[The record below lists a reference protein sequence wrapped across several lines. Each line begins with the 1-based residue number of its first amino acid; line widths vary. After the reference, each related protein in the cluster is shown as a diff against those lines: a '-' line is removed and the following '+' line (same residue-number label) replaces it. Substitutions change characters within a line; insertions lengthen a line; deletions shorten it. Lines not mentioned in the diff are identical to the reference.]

1 MPDRHSVLR
10 PLHAAAADLALL
22 RGGAADQ
29 DAQRGAILR
38 ATNAVEGTLRR
49 MLRDEESAPLDLRLR
64 ALAPDELPAPE
75 LVAGLRQQGRLTI
88 EFAAALHEL
97 WGVRRRLTSGLP
109 PAPAD
114 AQLLLRVAERLEE
127 EALAPATPLARTE
140 PTDWTQM
147 QPLPDAAGSGP
158 GDRARRWRWSLPTW
172 WIPAVVGALVLLL
185 LGGWWFGSRRDSDL
199 EAGVEHFRSGQ
210 LTEAVPYFRRYAQ
223 ANPDDATPRL
233 YLARI
238 HRRSRRFREA
248 AEELQQAQRAAPN
261 DPAVHREL
269 GFLFLDTGRPAPAV
283 ARFRSSIQLEPAATD
298 GWVGLVRALRAA
310 GQPAAAEQ
318 VLMRAPPEV
327 RALLGDQIP
336 LTAPPAPSYAVP

>member
-1 MPDRHSVLR
+1 MPDPRSTLR
-10 PLHAAAADLALL
+10 PLHAAGADLALL
-22 RGGAADQ
+22 RGGTAEP

-38 ATNAVEGTLRR
+38 ATNAVESTLRR
-49 MLRDEESAPLDLRLR
+49 MLRDQESAPMDLRLR

-75 LVAGLRQQGRLTI
+75 MVAGLRQQGRLTI

-97 WGVRRRLTSGLP
+97 WGVRRRLTSGLSP
-109 PAPAD
+109 VPAD
-114 AQLLLRVAERLEE
+114 TQLLLRVADRLEE
-127 EALAPATPLARTE
+127 EAVAPPAVLAYPE
-140 PTDWTQM
+140 PTDWTQVQQM
-147 QPLPDAAGSGP
+147 PPASPTSSA
-158 GDRARRWRWSLPTW
+158 DRGRRWSLPNW
-172 WIPAVVGALVLLL
+172 WIPAVLGALVLLL
-185 LGGWWFGSRRDSDL
+185 LGGWWFGSRGDNDL
-199 EAGVEHFRSGQ
+199 DAGVERFRSGQ

-238 HRRSRRFREA
+238 HRRARRYREA

-283 ARFRSSIQLEPAATD
+283 TRFRTAIQMEPAATD

-327 RALLGDQIP
+327 RALLGDQLP
-336 LTAPPAPSYAVP
+336 TSPPQAVPYTVP

>member
-1 MPDRHSVLR
+1 MADRQSVLR

-22 RGGAADQ
+22 RGGPAEP

-38 ATNAVEGTLRR
+38 ATHAVENTLRR

-75 LVAGLRQQGRLTI
+75 MVAGLRQQGRLTI

-114 AQLLLRVAERLEE
+114 AQLLLRVADRLEE
-127 EALAPATPLARTE
+127 EALAPSAPMARAE
-140 PTDWTQM
+140 PTDWTQI
-147 QPLPDAAGSGP
+147 QPLPSAARPGP
-158 GDRARRWRWSLPTW
+158 ADRGRRWSLPAW

-185 LGGWWFGSRRDSDL
+185 LGGWWFGSRRDNDL

-233 YLARI
+233 YMARI
-238 HRRSRRFREA
+238 HRRARRYREA

-283 ARFRSSIQLEPAATD
+283 TRFRTSIQLEPAAAD

-327 RALLGDQIP
+327 RALLGDQLP
-336 LTAPPAPSYAVP
+336 MTPPAAPSYTVP